1 MKKSVYTLLFVCFTV
16 LFFKSQNKIDASF
29 LFHTWKL
36 VKLDRLTYIYKSQ
49 KTFDQKWGGIRFK
62 KNGTIV
68 SLNAKPACATEI
80 VEMMKANKLKLYR
93 NRGIWKMDS
102 DSTIIITNP
111 KFPALNGKFIVSK
124 LPDNSLVLKRFIK
137 IAEK

>member
-1 MKKSVYTLLFVCFTV
+1 MKKSVYSLLFVCFAV
-16 LFFKSQNKIDASF
+16 LSFKSQNKIDASF

-36 VKLDRLTYIYKSQ
+36 AKLERLTYIYKSQ

-62 KNGTIV
+62 KNGTMV
-68 SLNAKPACATEI
+68 SLNAEPACATAIIERI
-80 VEMMKANKLKLYR
+80 EADKLKLYR
-93 NRGIWKMDS
+93 HRGIWEMDS
-102 DSTIIITNP
+102 DTTIIITNP
-111 KFPALNGKFIVSK
+111 KFTTLNGKFIVSK